1 MEVVQGH
8 EENLDANESLE
19 LNNNLFR
26 MTYVMKNTGEDQ
38 IVELPEGK
46 ETSLD

>member
-8 EENLDANESLE
+8 EESLDANEGLE

-26 MTYVMKNTGEDQ
+26 MTYVPKNTGRSDCR
-38 IVELPEGK
+38 IA
-46 ETSLD
+46 